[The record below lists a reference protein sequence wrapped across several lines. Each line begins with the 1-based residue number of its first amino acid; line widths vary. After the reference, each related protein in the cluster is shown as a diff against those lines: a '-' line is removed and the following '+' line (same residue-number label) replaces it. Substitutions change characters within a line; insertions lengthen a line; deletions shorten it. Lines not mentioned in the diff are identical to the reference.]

1 MNDTDFN
8 DEGVTRAAGSA
19 EPPTHSPVSAYE
31 DAFRDVPVGMYII
44 QDGKFCFVNPQ
55 FQKITGYDADE
66 LLGMNAVDLV
76 LPVDRKTVKEN
87 AAKMLR
93 GDRTTPYE
101 HSFLTKDGKTRQ
113 AAQMVR
119 SINYKGK
126 RATLGSFM
134 DITDLGRVAES
145 LRRSERRFYTVF
157 RSSPDWVVISAL
169 KDGFYVD
176 VNETF
181 LRMTG
186 YRRDEVIGRT
196 SEELGI
202 WANPRERKET
212 MQALEEEGSIQNIE
226 VHFRMRSG
234 QIRNMLWS
242 AELIDFG
249 GEQCLLAVAR
259 DITERKE
266 AEEERLQQARQKGT
280 AVLVTQL
287 GLTMVG
293 SILFCF
299 AIGYYLDKWLGTK
312 ALFITI
318 FIILGVVGGGY
329 NAYRQIME
337 TTQLDKKRKG
347 SK

>member
-1 MNDTDFN
+1 MNDKDFT
-8 DEGVTRAAGSA
+8 DEGVTREPGS
-19 EPPTHSPVSAYE
+19 PDTQTHTEIPAHVN
-31 DAFRDVPVGMYII
+31 AFLNVPVGIYIV

-55 FQKITGYDADE
+55 FERITGYGADD
-66 LLGMNAVDLV
+66 LLGMDAMDLV
-76 LPVDRKTVKEN
+76 LAADRKTVKED

-93 GDRTTPYE
+93 GDRTSPYE
-101 HSFLTKDGKTRQ
+101 HSFLTKDGRTRQ

-119 SINYKGK
+119 SIDYKGR

-134 DITDLGRVAES
+134 DITELGQVKDS
-145 LRRSERRFYTVF
+145 LRHSEKRFYNVF

-196 SEELGI
+196 SEELGVWI
-202 WANPRERKET
+202 NPKKRKET
-212 MQALEEEGSIQNIE
+212 METLEEEGSIQNVE
-226 VHFRMRSG
+226 VDFRMKGG
-234 QIRNMLWS
+234 QIRHMLWS

-259 DITERKE
+259 DITERKQ
-266 AEEERLQQARQKGT
+266 AEEERLERVRQKGT
-280 AVLVTQL
+280 AILVTQL
-287 GLTMVG
+287 GLTMIG

-312 ALFITI
+312 VLFITI
-318 FIILGVVGGGY
+318 FILLGVAGGGY

-337 TTQLDKKRKG
+337 TTRLDKKRKG
-347 SK
+347 TP